1 MWELVKQ
8 GLGVTVMTREMADM
22 TDGVEMVWPAFGP
35 IPIPIWLVTH
45 QELHSSRRIRLVFD
59 RLAEGL
65 KQLERQKR
73 ST

>member
-22 TDGVEMVWPAFGP
+22 TPGVEMVWPEFGP

-45 QELHSSRRIRLVFD
+45 RELRSSRRIRLVFD

-65 KQLERQKR
+65 KRLERQKH